1 MEYKFEKLQVWQL
14 SMDLLDFIYDYV
26 KFFPE
31 EEKFNL
37 KTQMIRAGTSISL
50 NIAEGSTG
58 NSDAEQSRFLKMS
71 SRSLIETIACRK
83 IVEKRNYVDPG
94 LSLKLTEHRDALF
107 IKLQSFIKSLRK

>member
-1 MEYKFEKLQVWQL
+1 MKYKFEKLQIWQL

-26 KFFPE
+26 RLFPE

-58 NSDAEQSRFLKMS
+58 NSDAEQSRFLKVFRLPS
-71 SRSLIETIACRK
+71 SVFRPRSSIFFPMKDEIRK
-83 IVEKRNYVDPG
+83 FGFRYFKPW
-94 LSLKLTEHRDALF
+94 
-107 IKLQSFIKSLRK
+107 